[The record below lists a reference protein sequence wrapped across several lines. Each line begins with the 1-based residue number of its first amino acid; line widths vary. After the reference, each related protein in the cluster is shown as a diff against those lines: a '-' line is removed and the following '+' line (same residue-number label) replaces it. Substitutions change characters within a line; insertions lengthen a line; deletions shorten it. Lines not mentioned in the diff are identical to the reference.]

1 MLLCDL
7 GGYLNDDL
15 AICCGIAFM
24 DLECGQPEVTFIFC
38 WVHALNTLSFL
49 SWNQF
54 CYSSL
59 LCEFRIN
66 HSLAAFCGN
75 FYSFWPPISL
85 TFVYLCWI
93 IHIVCHWWP
102 WKFCCVENFPMA
114 SEDDKIDLSSVAVT
128 DVQNS
133 QGLYSLRRRRLTCIG
148 IPIINLRRSDDPLR
162 FIMGIPILIRRR
174 LLSE

>member
-1 MLLCDL
+1 
-7 GGYLNDDL
+7 
-15 AICCGIAFM
+15 
-24 DLECGQPEVTFIFC
+24 
-38 WVHALNTLSFL
+38 
-49 SWNQF
+49 
-54 CYSSL
+54 
-59 LCEFRIN
+59 
-66 HSLAAFCGN
+66 
-75 FYSFWPPISL
+75 
-85 TFVYLCWI
+85 
-93 IHIVCHWWP
+93 
-102 WKFCCVENFPMA
+102 MA